1 MKDLKE
7 FLEESNIPF
16 VITHYPGHMLV
27 TDRIAEELAVL

>member
-16 VITHYPGHMLV
+16 MITHYPSHMLV